1 MSEFDRA
8 RQNMVDSQIR
18 PSSVTD
24 WRIIDAMRTLPRE
37 AFLPEPKRA
46 MAYLD
51 ADVDVGGPGG
61 GRHVLLNPIGTARL
75 LQSAEIAAHDHVLV
89 VGCATGYFAALAA
102 RLAERVTA
110 TIDDETLATQARAA
124 LAQQGVDNALVQ
136 VAAAGEG
143 APLYGPYDA
152 ILLNGA
158 TEVEPTAL
166 YQQLKLGGRLVGA
179 FATGRPHRAT
189 VVTRSPGDFGTRVL
203 FEASLPVLPGLQRA
217 PAFVF

>member
-1 MSEFDRA
+1 MSDFDVA
-8 RQNMVDSQIR
+8 RQNMVDGQIR
-18 PSSVTD
+18 PASVTD

-37 AFLPEPKRA
+37 AFLPEQKRA

-51 ADVDVGGPGG
+51 CDVEVGGDG
-61 GRHVLLNPIGTARL
+61 GRRHFMLSPIGTARL
-75 LQSAEIAAHDHVLV
+75 LQSAEIEAHDHVLV

-102 RLAERVTA
+102 KLAERVTA
-110 TIDDETLATQARAA
+110 TIDDEGLAEQARAA
-124 LAQQGVDNALVQ
+124 LARLGIANVVVQ

-152 ILLNGA
+152 IVLNGA
-158 TEVEPTAL
+158 TEIEPTKL

-179 FATGRPHRAT
+179 FATGRPQRAT
-189 VVTRSPGDFGTRVL
+189 VVTRSPGDFGMRVL
-203 FEASLPVLPGLQRA
+203 FDAAMPVLDGLKRS